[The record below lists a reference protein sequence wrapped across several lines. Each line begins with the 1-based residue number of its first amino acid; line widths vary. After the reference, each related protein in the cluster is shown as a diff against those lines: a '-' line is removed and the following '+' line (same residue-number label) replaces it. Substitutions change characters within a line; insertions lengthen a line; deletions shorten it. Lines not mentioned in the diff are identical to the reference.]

1 MSEEMKSVPTQEA
14 QDNVAQNEQSSSSD
28 SALLQEVMKYKS
40 QRNEYR
46 DQLAARDAK
55 DKKVELKK
63 LEEEG
68 KFKEIIT
75 EQTST
80 IESMKS
86 KLESQDVI
94 VNNYKQQ
101 LITTLSSDKE
111 RQEYLATKPV
121 DFLEELTKEKLSL
134 NSQSVSNPSESLGA
148 VRMKVSNKPW
158 GEMTDAERR
167 DFYTLKANEQVKGI

>member
-1 MSEEMKSVPTQEA
+1 MKSVPTQEA

-121 DFLEELTKEKLSL
+121 DFLEELSKEKALVTQNL
-134 NSQSVSNPSESLGA
+134 PNVPNPQESLGA
-148 VRMKVSNKPW
+148 VRNALQNKNYAD
-158 GEMTDAERR
+158 MTEAERR
-167 DFYTLKANEQVKGI
+167 AWHEQTFKQN

>member
-1 MSEEMKSVPTQEA
+1 
-14 QDNVAQNEQSSSSD
+14 
-28 SALLQEVMKYKS
+28 
-40 QRNEYR
+40 
-46 DQLAARDAK
+46 
-55 DKKVELKK
+55 
-63 LEEEG
+63 
-68 KFKEIIT
+68 
-75 EQTST
+75 
-80 IESMKS
+80 MKS

-158 GEMTDAERR
+158 GEMTDAERW